1 MRSSHSSNQPDSHL
15 PRSAGHSGAHPTLT
29 LLAYGAVYFIWG
41 STFFAMRIGIESI
54 PALLVPAMRHLSVG
68 LVFYPIFRIPSKEK
82 PTLSQWATCSV
93 VGILLLAVGNGTVSW
108 SEKFVPSGIA
118 ALLVSTVSLWM
129 VLLDWVRP
137 GGTRPASRVFV
148 GLFLGFAGMV
158 LLVGPRNLGGSDR
171 VSPLATLALVLASLA
186 WAYGSIYSKHHPL
199 PNSPLLGVAMQCLAG
214 GTALVIAAA
223 LSGELRGFHWAQ
235 VTTRSWIAIV
245 YLAIFG
251 SAIGFSAY
259 VYLLKHSSATH
270 VSTYAFVNP
279 IVALFVGW
287 SFGAEPLSL
296 RTILASAIILA
307 AVTLVITAP
316 RKSPALADEALPA
329 PGEA

>member
-1 MRSSHSSNQPDSHL
+1 MRSGT
-15 PRSAGHSGAHPTLT
+15 SANSPNSRLFNKPAHGAPHPTLI
-29 LLAYGAVYFIWG
+29 LLAYGAVYLIWG

-68 LVFYPIFRIPSKEK
+68 LVFYPVFRILSKEK
-82 PTLSQWATCSV
+82 PTLSQWLSCSV
-93 VGILLLAVGNGTVSW
+93 VGVLLLAVGNGTVSW

-129 VLLDWVRP
+129 VLLDWLRP
-137 GGTRPASRVFV
+137 GGTRPASRVFA
-148 GLFLGFAGMV
+148 GLFLGFLGMA
-158 LLVGPRNLGGSDR
+158 LLIGPRNLGGSDR
-171 VSPLATLALVLASLA
+171 VSPLATVALVLASLA

-199 PNSPLLGVAMQCLAG
+199 PSSPLLGVAMQCLAG
-214 GTALVIAAA
+214 GTALVVAAA
-223 LSGELRGFHWAQ
+223 FSGELRGFHWAQ
-235 VTTRSWIAIV
+235 VTTRSWVAII

-251 SAIGFSAY
+251 SAIGLSAY

-279 IVALFVGW
+279 IVALLVGW

-296 RTILASAIILA
+296 RTILASTIILG
-307 AVTLVITAP
+307 AVILVITAP
-316 RKSPALADEALPA
+316 RKSPDLADESLPV

>member
-1 MRSSHSSNQPDSHL
+1 MRSSHYLNQPASNS
-15 PRSAGHSGAHPTLT
+15 PSSPASPGAHPTLT

-68 LVFYPIFRIPSKEK
+68 LVFYPLFRILSKEK

-93 VGILLLAVGNGTVSW
+93 VGVLLLAVGNGTVSW

-129 VLLDWVRP
+129 VLLDWLRP

-148 GLFLGFAGMV
+148 GLFLGFAGML
-158 LLVGPRNLGGSDR
+158 LLVGPRSLGGSDR
-171 VSPLATLALVLASLA
+171 VSPLATLALLLASLA

-199 PNSPLLGVAMQCLAG
+199 PKSPLLGVAMQCLAG

-223 LSGELRGFHWAQ
+223 FNGELRGFHWAQ
-235 VTTRSWIAIV
+235 VTTRSWVAIV

-251 SAIGFSAY
+251 SAIGLSAY

-296 RTILASAIILA
+296 RTILASVIILG
-307 AVTLVITAP
+307 AVILVITAP
-316 RKSPALADEALPA
+316 RKSPDLADEALPA

>member
-1 MRSSHSSNQPDSHL
+1 
-15 PRSAGHSGAHPTLT
+15 
-29 LLAYGAVYFIWG
+29 LLAYGAIYFLWG
-41 STFFAMRIGIESI
+41 STFFAMRVGIESI

-68 LVFYPIFRIPSKEK
+68 LVFYPVFRFLSKEK
-82 PTLSQWATCSV
+82 PTLTQWGTCGL
-93 VGILLLAVGNGTVSW
+93 VGVLLLAVGNGSVSW

-129 VLLDWVRP
+129 VLLDWLRP
-137 GGTRPASRVFV
+137 GGTRPVPRVFV
-148 GLFLGFAGMV
+148 GLFLGFAGMA
-158 LLVGPRNLGGSDR
+158 LLVGPKNLGGSAR
-171 VSPLATLALVLASLA
+171 VSPFGALVLILASLA
-186 WAYGSIYSKHHPL
+186 WAYGSVYSKHHPL
-199 PNSPLLGVAMQCLAG
+199 PTSPLLGVAMQCLAG

-223 LSGELRGFHWAQ
+223 LSGEFRGFRLSQ
-235 VTTRSWIAIV
+235 ITTRSWLSIV

-279 IVALFVGW
+279 IVALFLGW
-287 SFGAEPLSL
+287 SLGGEVLSL
-296 RTILASAIILA
+296 RTILAIVIILG
-307 AVTLVITAP
+307 AVIMVITAP
-316 RKSPALADEALPA
+316 RKSPEQVDEALPV